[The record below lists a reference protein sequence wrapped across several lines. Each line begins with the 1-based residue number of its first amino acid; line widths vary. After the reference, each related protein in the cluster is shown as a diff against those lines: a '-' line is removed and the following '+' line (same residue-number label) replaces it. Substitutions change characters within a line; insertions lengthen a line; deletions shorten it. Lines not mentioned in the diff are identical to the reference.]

1 MTKNRFSR
9 VSAAAGVAVA
19 LTLGGCASES
29 SSSGGGSEEFEIG
42 FNVPVLANP
51 FWKQNV
57 EFAEDAATAV
67 GATLIIADANQDE
80 AQQLKIMEDFAAQG
94 VDAIVVAPVTTA
106 VVPALIKAADDAEI
120 PLFFAERTP
129 GFEPDEAKYPSYI
142 GFVGAD
148 SYSGAQATAQ
158 ALYDAGKRRIV
169 ATTGTKG
176 SSIAEDRL
184 QGLMDFAE
192 ANPDFEVLQSQ
203 YGVEL
208 REDGQAATENFL
220 STFPGPDF
228 DGVWNYTD
236 SAAVGSASAIQAA
249 GAGDEVAITGF
260 DGQPDGAQ
268 AILDGEM
275 LATAGGQ
282 FIDGAFATIMAF
294 DYLNGHLPKTPYV
307 VMDYLVI
314 TEDNA
319 AAYLEQFGEGKPPY
333 DLKNLSVTHNP
344 DASTDG
350 FVIAIQPTN

>member
-1 MTKNRFSR
+1 MKKNRVRF
-9 VSAAAGVAVA
+9 VIAATGA
-19 LTLGGCASES
+19 LTMMMLGGCAS
-29 SSSGGGSEEFEIG
+29 GGAGGAMEGSDEFTIG

-57 EFAEDAATAV
+57 EFAEDAAEAV
-67 GATLIIADANQDE
+67 GASMVVADANQDE
-80 AQQLKIMEDFAAQG
+80 AKQLKIMEDFAAQG

-106 VVPALIKAADDAEI
+106 VVPALIKAADNAKI
-120 PLFFAERTP
+120 PLVFAERTP
-129 GFEPDEAKYPSYI
+129 GFEPDAEKHPSYI

-148 SYSGAQATAQ
+148 SYQGAQATAQ
-158 ALYDAGKRRIV
+158 ALYDAGRRRIV

-184 QGLMDFAE
+184 TGLLDFAE
-192 ANPDFEVLQSQ
+192 EHPDFEILQSQ

-208 REDGQAATENFL
+208 QDQGQTATENFL
-220 STFPGPDF
+220 STFPGPGF

-249 GAGDEVAITGF
+249 DAGDEVAVTGF

-268 AILDGEM
+268 AILDGTM

-282 FIDGAFATIMAF
+282 FIDGAFATIIAF
-294 DYLNGHLPKTPYV
+294 DYLNGHEPKTPYV
-307 VMDYLVI
+307 VMDYLLI
-314 TEDNA
+314 TEENA
-319 AAYLEQFGEGKPPY
+319 ADYIEQFGRGKPPY

-344 DASTDG
+344 DASTDD
-350 FVIAIQPTN
+350 FVIAIQ